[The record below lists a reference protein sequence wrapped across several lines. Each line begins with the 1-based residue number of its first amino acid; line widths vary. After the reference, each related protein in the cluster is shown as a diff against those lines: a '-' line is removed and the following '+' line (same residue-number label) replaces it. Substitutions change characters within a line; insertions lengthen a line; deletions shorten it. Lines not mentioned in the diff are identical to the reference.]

1 MEGYPVME
9 LFNSLQGEG
18 LNVGRQAVFIR
29 LAGCDVGCSWCDV
42 KESWNAADH
51 PVWQIQDLLAKV
63 ADWNPSNV
71 VITGG
76 EPCLYDLFPITDALK
91 KSGYA
96 VWLETSGS
104 SEIKGI
110 FDHICV
116 SPKKFKAARKD
127 ALALANELKVIV
139 VNKHDL
145 LWAESFLNDIPSE
158 AKCFLQP
165 EWERRDQ
172 VCGMVI
178 DYILK
183 HPRWQLSLQTH
194 KYLGI
199 R

>member
-1 MEGYPVME
+1 MEI
-9 LFNSLQGEG
+9 FNSLQGEG
-18 LNVGRQAVFIR
+18 YNVGKQAVFIR
-29 LAGCDVGCSWCDV
+29 LAGCDVGCTWCDV
-42 KESWNAADH
+42 KESWNAKDYPVLSVESMLATLAEWH
-51 PVWQIQDLLAKV
+51 PE
-63 ADWNPSNV
+63 NV

-76 EPCLYDLFPITDALK
+76 EPCLYDLLPLTEALK
-91 KSGYA
+91 RAGYS

-104 SEIKGI
+104 SEIKGA

-116 SPKKFKAARKD
+116 SPKKFKSVLKESLAR
-127 ALALANELKVIV
+127 ANELKVIV

-145 LWAESFLNDIPSE
+145 TWAESFLGDIPAG

-165 EWERRDQ
+165 EWERREK
-172 VCGMVI
+172 VSGMVI
-178 DYILK
+178 DYILE